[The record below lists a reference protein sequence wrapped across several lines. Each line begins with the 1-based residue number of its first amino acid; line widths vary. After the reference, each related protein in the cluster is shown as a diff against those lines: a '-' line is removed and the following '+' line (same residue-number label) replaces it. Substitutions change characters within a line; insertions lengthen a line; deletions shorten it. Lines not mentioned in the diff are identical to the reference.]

1 MAARK
6 PGDAGRMAA
15 PQPRAGGTPGR
26 DTRTH
31 AAGHTEH
38 GRRGPPPKRRGEA
51 TARAQGGQPTRGAA
65 GHDTAR
71 GRGSGRAGQGGPHPA
86 WPQKAPCI
94 YFCIGFQT
102 AGSGKCT
109 AVLLNGSKIYRR
121 QVTGL
126 QLESPSA
133 CLYIQSSMRGR
144 AQPLQMET
152 PELPA
157 RRAGPATDQPRES
170 AGHGG
175 GARLGGRRRAE
186 KGGGGPKPVAAPPP
200 AEKPP
205 SLDTTTGH
213 AGRAVG
219 RLRGRVGRA
228 VRALPFVKGHTR
240 DRISANQ
247 CASNVTIASCI
258 SSNDTN
264 SVPNFRL

>member
-1 MAARK
+1 MASGK
-6 PGDAGRMAA
+6 PGGAGRMAA

-38 GRRGPPPKRRGEA
+38 GRRGPPPKRRGRPPPA
-51 TARAQGGQPTRGAA
+51 RKGAADAGGRGARHGARAWQRARGA
-65 GHDTAR
+65 
-71 GRGSGRAGQGGPHPA
+71 GGPTPRMA
-86 WPQKAPCI
+86 TKPLCI
-94 YFCIGFQT
+94 YICIGFQA

-152 PELPA
+152 PRPTA
-157 RRAGPATDQPRES
+157 RSAGPATDRPRES

-186 KGGGGPKPVAAPPP
+186 KGGGGPKPAAAPPP

-219 RLRGRVGRA
+219 RLRGRFGRSVG
-228 VRALPFVKGHTR
+228 ALPFVKGHTPNGLFL
-240 DRISANQ
+240 NQ
-247 CASNVTIASCI
+247 
-258 SSNDTN
+258 
-264 SVPNFRL
+264 

>member
-1 MAARK
+1 MAS
-6 PGDAGRMAA
+6 GNTGGAGRMAA
-15 PQPRAGGTPGR
+15 PQPRAGGGRGR

-31 AAGHTEH
+31 APGHTEH
-38 GRRGPPPKRRGEA
+38 GRRGPPPAGRREA
-51 TARAQGGQPTRGAA
+51 TARAQGGQPARGAA
-65 GHDTAR
+65 GHDTDR

-86 WPQKAPCI
+86 WPQKPRCI

-109 AVLLNGSKIYRR
+109 AVLLNGSKIHKR
-121 QVTGL
+121 QWAGL

-152 PELPA
+152 PRPTA
-157 RRAGPATDQPRES
+157 RSAGPATDRPRES

-186 KGGGGPKPVAAPPP
+186 KGGGGQKPASAPPP

-219 RLRGRVGRA
+219 RLRGRFGRSVGA
-228 VRALPFVKGHTR
+228 FPFVKGYTPNGLFL
-240 DRISANQ
+240 NQ
-247 CASNVTIASCI
+247 
-258 SSNDTN
+258 
-264 SVPNFRL
+264 

>member
-1 MAARK
+1 MCPKKSAEFRCCKTAARL
-6 PGDAGRMAA
+6 AGWPPANPAA
-15 PQPRAGGTPGR
+15 LAGWRPPSPARAERRGGTRGHTRRGTPSTGGGAHRPKGGGGHRPRARG
-26 DTRTH
+26 
-31 AAGHTEH
+31 AAD
-38 GRRGPPPKRRGEA
+38 A
-51 TARAQGGQPTRGAA
+51 GAA

-86 WPQKAPCI
+86 WPQKPLCI
-94 YFCIGFQT
+94 YICIGFQA

-152 PELPA
+152 PRPTA
-157 RRAGPATDQPRES
+157 RSAGPATDRPRES

-186 KGGGGPKPVAAPPP
+186 KGGGGPKPAAAPPP

-219 RLRGRVGRA
+219 RLRGRFGRSVG
-228 VRALPFVKGHTR
+228 ALPFVKGHTPNGLFL
-240 DRISANQ
+240 NQ
-247 CASNVTIASCI
+247 
-258 SSNDTN
+258 
-264 SVPNFRL
+264 